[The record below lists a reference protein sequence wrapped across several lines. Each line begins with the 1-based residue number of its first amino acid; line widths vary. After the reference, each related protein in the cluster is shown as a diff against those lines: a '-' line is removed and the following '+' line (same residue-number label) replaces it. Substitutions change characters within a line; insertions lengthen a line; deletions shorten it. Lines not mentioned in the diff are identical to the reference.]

1 MRLGAN
7 RISVLQAFGYAT
19 YLHHRFGPRKISTAE
34 ESAISKEDWNWAG
47 SSVKRCFSLRPDLTT
62 LLKCLIQGG
71 IEKML
76 QECTLRPGLPVQPM
90 LGQISRGIGHA
101 VKQFNGA
108 FLAEFKYD
116 GMRAQIHVTQD
127 EMKVF
132 SRKNEDKTGQM
143 PDVVRIARE
152 KLASS
157 VESAVMDTECVAI
170 DRSTGRFKS
179 FQELSTRSR
188 SDIDESEINVAIA
201 IYVFDMMYLNG
212 ESLVDRP
219 LAERRSF
226 AKASLHHAA
235 NEMQLAESEEIS
247 EDTPQEECEDKV
259 TSLLHS
265 SLTQQGEGLMLKKLN
280 QPGALY
286 EPGRRSESWMKAR
299 ITIWNV
305 SLTGTAFVT
314 SSLFSF

>member
-1 MRLGAN
+1 
-7 RISVLQAFGYAT
+7 
-19 YLHHRFGPRKISTAE
+19 
-34 ESAISKEDWNWAG
+34 
-47 SSVKRCFSLRPDLTT
+47 
-62 LLKCLIQGG
+62 
-71 IEKML
+71 ML

-116 GMRAQIHVTQD
+116 GMRAQIHMTQD

-188 SDIDESEINVAIA
+188 SDIDESEVNVAVA

-265 SLTQQGEGLMLKKLN
+265 SLSQQGEGLMLKKLN